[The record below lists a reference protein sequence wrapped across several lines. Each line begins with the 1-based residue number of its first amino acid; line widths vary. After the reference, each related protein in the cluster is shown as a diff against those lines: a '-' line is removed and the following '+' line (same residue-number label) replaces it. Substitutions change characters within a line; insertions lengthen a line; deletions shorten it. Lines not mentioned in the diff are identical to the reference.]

1 MPVLRA
7 SVTVALVVLAV
18 SLQVGLLSELSFAGV
33 VPDLVLLVVVAVAFV
48 HGPSH
53 AAVVGLLAG
62 LTLDLAPPADHTAG
76 RWALALVVVGYLAGM
91 VRNDSTGSALAAVVT
106 VAACSFIGASVFA
119 LSGLVLSDPGVSVAR
134 VLEVLPVQV
143 LYDVAVT
150 PLVLPPVIALLRRL
164 EPTQEQWVLA

>member
-7 SVTVALVVLAV
+7 TVTAALVVLAV
-18 SLQVGLLSELSFAGV
+18 SLQAGLLANVAIAGV

-48 HGPSH
+48 HGPSY

-76 RWALALVVVGYLAGM
+76 RWALALVLVGYLAGV
-91 VRNDSTGSALAAVVT
+91 VRNDAAGSAVAAVVT
-106 VAACSFIGASVFA
+106 VGACAFAGASVFA
-119 LSGLVLSDPGVSVAR
+119 FSGLVLSDPGVSVSR
-134 VLEVLPVQV
+134 VLEVLLVQV
-143 LYDVAVT
+143 VYDVAVT

-164 EPTQEQWVLA
+164 EPAQERWVHA

>member
-1 MPVLRA
+1 VPLLRTW
-7 SVTVALVVLAV
+7 VTAVLVVLAV
-18 SLQVGLLSELSFAGV
+18 SLQVGLLAHVSIAGV

-48 HGPSH
+48 HGPSP

-76 RWALALVVVGYLAGM
+76 RWALALVVVGYLAGL
-91 VRNDSTGSALAAVVT
+91 VRHDAGGSAVAAVLT
-106 VAACSFIGASVFA
+106 VGACVFVGASVFA
-119 LSGLVLSDPGVSVAR
+119 FSGLVLGDAGTSVGR

-150 PLVLPPVIALLRRL
+150 PLVLPPVVALLRRL
-164 EPTQEQWVLA
+164 EPAQEQWVHA

>member
-1 MPVLRA
+1 MPLLRTLLTA
-7 SVTVALVVLAV
+7 ALVVLAA
-18 SLQVGLLSELSFAGV
+18 SLQSGLLSQIAIAGV

-53 AAVVGLLAG
+53 GAMVGLLAG

-91 VRNDSTGSALAAVVT
+91 VRSGATDSAVAAVVT
-106 VAACSFIGASVFA
+106 VGACAFVGASVFA
-119 LSGLVLSDPGVSVAR
+119 LSGLVLADPGVTVAR

-143 LYDVAVT
+143 LYDLAVT
-150 PLVLPPVIALLRRL
+150 VLVVPPVIALMRRM
-164 EPTQEQWVLA
+164 EPAQERWVHA

>member
-1 MPVLRA
+1 MAVLRA
-7 SVTVALVVLAV
+7 TVIAVLVVLAV
-18 SLQVGLLSELSFAGV
+18 SLQAGPLSSLAIAGV

-53 AAVVGLLAG
+53 AALVGLLAG

-91 VRNDSTGSALAAVVT
+91 VRNDGADSAVAAVVT
-106 VAACSFIGASVFA
+106 VGACVFVGASVFA
-119 LSGLVLSDPGVSVAR
+119 FSGLLLSDAGVTLPR
-134 VLEVLPVQV
+134 IFEVLWVQV

-150 PLVLPPVIALLRRL
+150 PLVLPPLIALMRRL
-164 EPTQEQWVLA
+164 EPAQERWVHA